1 MASRNDD
8 SRKAEE
14 GGERKALLLRLN
26 PALHAELRRWAD
38 AELRSLNAH
47 IEYLLR
53 EAVRKKKGK

>member
-1 MASRNDD
+1 MAARNEDA
-8 SRKAEE
+8 RQPEE
-14 GGERKALLLRLN
+14 GEERKAVLLRLS

-47 IEYLLR
+47 VEYLLR